1 MYARWPYRCCS
12 LVLLAGSE
20 LPRIRL
26 PRTSVNKGKSKG
38 RGCYAPALGKVVL
51 NSDWSVVV
59 IERINSVVGLSLI
72 IADKSI
78 AILVL
83 FN

>member
-1 MYARWPYRCCS
+1 M
-12 LVLLAGSE
+12 
-20 LPRIRL
+20 
-26 PRTSVNKGKSKG
+26 NKGKSKG
-38 RGCYAPALGKVVL
+38 RGSYAPALGKVVL

>member
-1 MYARWPYRCCS
+1 MVPPPEARR
-12 LVLLAGSE
+12 E
-20 LPRIRL
+20 LRRIPL
-26 PRTSVNKGKSKG
+26 PRTSVNKGMKKG
-38 RGCYAPALGKVVL
+38 RSSYAPALGKVVL

-59 IERINSVVGLSLI
+59 IERINALAVPSLI

-83 FN
+83 FYLWRESSYRN